1 MLIKGR
7 FLFWILVGVVSF
19 CFDTGA
25 AQTTHQEIK
34 TKLAGLV
41 NSVIMNAEGMVQGD
55 VLVYQNQFFDLEF
68 GDQIPNKGTM
78 EINALYRIVFDHDK
92 QQYLMLFRKTFERL
106 DPEKIGSGANG
117 RSVRIQRY
125 GIWLNVKEKQFL
137 NLSGGRVFDL
147 ARAKLEV
154 TPENNFYDP
163 RSIGTCVSSIDS
175 GSFESSRKAA
185 ARKLATGEGL
195 LDVSHH
201 DRFVELKFKVATDH
215 ERGID
220 QVRKIRFCNETNMP
234 LTITDYTKFAGGT
247 SQPHEASF
255 CWKEMSLVYVPTLI
269 KLSAVRS
276 YYEEDEEIWGQVTEE
291 DHLHWFSLNEP
302 IPEDLLNSKPIRDP
316 KMFDQLLDPKRNKA
330 VTVLDAMK
338 RRMPNQGN
346 PDNTGSRGNR

>member
-1 MLIKGR
+1 MLFKR
-7 FLFWILVGVVSF
+7 CFQFWIFVSASILGIE
-19 CFDTGA
+19 TAA
-25 AQTTHQEIK
+25 AQTPNQEIQPN
-34 TKLAGLV
+34 LAEMV
-41 NSVIMNAEGMVQGD
+41 NSVNMNAEGMVQGD
-55 VLVYQNQFFDLEF
+55 VLVYQNQFFDLDF
-68 GDQIPNKGTM
+68 GDEVPKEGTM
-78 EINALYRIVFDHDK
+78 EIAALYRIVFDHDK
-92 QQYLMLFRKTFERL
+92 QQYLMLFRKTFERV

-125 GIWLNVKEKQFL
+125 GVWLNVKEKQFL
-137 NLSGGRVFDL
+137 KQSGGRVFDL
-147 ARAKLEV
+147 SRTKLEV

-163 RSIGTCVSSIDS
+163 RSIGTCVSSIES
-175 GSFESSRKAA
+175 GSFESSKAA

-201 DRFVELKFKVATDH
+201 DKFVELKFKVATDH

-234 LTITDYTKFAGGT
+234 LKLTDYTKFAGGT

-276 YYEEDEEIWGQVTEE
+276 YYESEEEIWGQVTEE

-302 IPEDLLNSKPIRDP
+302 IPENLLNSEPIRDS
-316 KMFDQLLDPKRNKA
+316 KRFDQLLDPKRNNA
-330 VTVLDAMK
+330 VTVLKAMK
-338 RRMPNQGN
+338 RRMPKQKDE
-346 PDNTGSRGNR
+346 DNKNSSGKR